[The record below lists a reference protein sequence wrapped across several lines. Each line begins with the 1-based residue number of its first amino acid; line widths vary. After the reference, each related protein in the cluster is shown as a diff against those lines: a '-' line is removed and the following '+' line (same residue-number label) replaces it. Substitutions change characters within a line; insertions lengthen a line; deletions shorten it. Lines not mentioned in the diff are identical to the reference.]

1 MKKFYILLAILF
13 IGKFSFS
20 QVFFENFQGGS
31 MPSTFTLIN
40 DNNTPHANIASLF
53 PTAWSVLAQPG
64 DTANKVAGSPSWFT
78 SPVPADRWL
87 ITPAITLPAGS
98 NLALTFRS
106 KAQDFDFKDGLQVKI
121 STTGAN
127 KTDFTINA
135 YTSPLG
141 EEDTAFTTKS
151 YSLQSLA
158 GQTIRVA
165 FIQQSTDMF
174 FVFVDDIK
182 VAQPS
187 SVNDITADNNT
198 ISVYPN
204 PAKDFITVNSIA
216 TIKSVKVYNTVGQ
229 VVIEK
234 LVKDNVAK
242 IAISELKS
250 GVYFVATETEKG
262 IVTKKINVL

>member
-1 MKKFYILLAILF
+1 MKKFYILLAILLV
-13 IGKFSFS
+13 GKFSFS
-20 QVFFENFQGGS
+20 QVFFENFQSGS

-53 PTAWSVLAQPG
+53 PTAWSVIDQPG
-64 DTANKVAGSPSWFT
+64 TTDNKVAGSPSWFT
-78 SPVPADRWL
+78 AVAPADRWM

-98 NLALTFRS
+98 NLSLTFKS
-106 KAQDFDFKDGLQVKI
+106 KAQDFDYKDDLKVKI
-121 STTGAN
+121 STTGIN

-135 YTSPLG
+135 YSSV

-182 VAQPS
+182 VDQSS
-187 SVNDITADNNT
+187 SVNDIKADNNT

-204 PAKDFITVNSIA
+204 PAKDFITVNSVA
-216 TIKSVKVYNTVGQ
+216 TIKTVKVYNTVGQ
-229 VVIEK
+229 VVVEK
-234 LVKDNVAK
+234 SVKDNVTK
-242 IAISELKS
+242 INVSELKS

>member
-1 MKKFYILLAILF
+1 
-13 IGKFSFS
+13 
-20 QVFFENFQGGS
+20 
-31 MPSTFTLIN
+31 
-40 DNNTPHANIASLF
+40 
-53 PTAWSVLAQPG
+53 
-64 DTANKVAGSPSWFT
+64 
-78 SPVPADRWL
+78 
-87 ITPAITLPAGS
+87 
-98 NLALTFRS
+98 
-106 KAQDFDFKDGLQVKI
+106 
-121 STTGAN
+121 
-127 KTDFTINA
+127 
-135 YTSPLG
+135 
-141 EEDTAFTTKS
+141 
-151 YSLQSLA
+151 
-158 GQTIRVA
+158 
-165 FIQQSTDMF
+165 MF

-187 SVNDITADNNT
+187 SINDITAENNT